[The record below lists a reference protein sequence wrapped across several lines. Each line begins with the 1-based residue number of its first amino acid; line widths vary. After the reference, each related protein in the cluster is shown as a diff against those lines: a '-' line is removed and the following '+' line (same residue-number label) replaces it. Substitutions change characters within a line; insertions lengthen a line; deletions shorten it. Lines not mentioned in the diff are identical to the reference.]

1 MEKLM
6 ALLRKSWGGLLLS
19 TGFAGLVLSS
29 SPAGAAES
37 SNQAPADLEET
48 DVAKIQ
54 AGGHIAFVSSGQRL
68 ADFHAIDDDR
78 RTVFEFST
86 ADPRPTLIVRVNGGK
101 PIHRVS
107 VVPGSETQKVD
118 VYLLNG
124 SLRDPSELDKI
135 KPLTSIVDLAVGR
148 EASAEF
154 APQPARYVV
163 LRWTLATLA
172 PGPFRLAEISVFTRT
187 EVLDAA
193 APALAAADP
202 PAYPIVDLPVIAPV
216 SP

>member
-1 MEKLM
+1 VK
-6 ALLRKSWGGLLLS
+6 LLRKSWRRLFLPMGL
-19 TGFAGLVLSS
+19 AGLFLSGS
-29 SPAGAAES
+29 SAGAADS
-37 SNQAPADLEET
+37 SNQALADVVET
-48 DVAKIQ
+48 DLAKIR
-54 AGGHIAFVSSGQRL
+54 AGGHIAFISSGQRL
-68 ADFHAIDDDR
+68 ADFRAIDDDR

-86 ADPRPTLIVRVNGGK
+86 ADSRPTLIVRVSGTK

-118 VYLLNG
+118 VYLLDE

-154 APQPARYVV
+154 APQPARYVA

-172 PGPFRLAEISVFTRT
+172 PGPFRLAEISVFTRA
-187 EVLDAA
+187 EVLDPA

-202 PAYPIVDLPVIAPV
+202 PTYPVVDLPHIAPV

>member
-1 MEKLM
+1 MK
-6 ALLRKSWGGLLLS
+6 LLRKSWRRLLVSTGLAGLALS
-19 TGFAGLVLSS
+19 TSL
-29 SPAGAAES
+29 AGAADT
-37 SNQAPADLEET
+37 SNETLADLAET

-54 AGGHIAFVSSGQRL
+54 AGGHIAFISSGHRL
-68 ADFHAIDDDR
+68 NDFRAIDDDR

-86 ADPRPTLIVRVNGGK
+86 ADPRPTLIVRVTGSK

-107 VVPGSETQKVD
+107 VVPGSEIQKVD
-118 VYLLNG
+118 VYLLNV
-124 SLRDPSELDKI
+124 SPRDSSELDKI

-154 APQPARYVV
+154 APQPARYLA
-163 LRWTLATLA
+163 LRWTLATFA
-172 PGPFRLAEISVFTRT
+172 PGPFRVAEISAFARG
-187 EVLDAA
+187 EVPDAA

-202 PAYPIVDLPVIAPV
+202 PIRVVDVPIVAPV

>member
-1 MEKLM
+1 M
-6 ALLRKSWGGLLLS
+6 ALLRKSWGRLLLS

-29 SPAGAAES
+29 SPAGAADS
-37 SNQAPADLEET
+37 SNQAPANLEET

-68 ADFHAIDDDR
+68 TDFHAIDDDR

-86 ADPRPTLIVRVNGGK
+86 ADPRPTIIVRISGSK

-118 VYLLNG
+118 VYLLN
-124 SLRDPSELDKI
+124 E
-135 KPLTSIVDLAVGR
+135 
-148 EASAEF
+148 
-154 APQPARYVV
+154 
-163 LRWTLATLA
+163 
-172 PGPFRLAEISVFTRT
+172 
-187 EVLDAA
+187 
-193 APALAAADP
+193 
-202 PAYPIVDLPVIAPV
+202 